1 METAA
6 LNEVRSEIEALY
18 ADRGTDFLLPAR
30 YTTLVNVES
39 SLLAH
44 RRGRQCREDTAER
57 RIVGPHAAPH
67 VAVPHAHSG

>member
-6 LNEVRSEIEALY
+6 LHVVREQIEALY
-18 ADRGTDFLLPAR
+18 ADRGKDFLLPAR

-39 SLLAH
+39 SLLAS
-44 RRGRQCREDTAER
+44 RKARQLRKTIEER
-57 RIVGPHAAPH
+57 RIAGPHATPH

>member
-6 LNEVRSEIEALY
+6 LNEVREEIEALY

-30 YTTLVNVES
+30 YKTLLNVES
-39 SLLAH
+39 TLVA
-44 RRGRQCREDTAER
+44 RRKARQVREAIAER

-67 VAVPHAHSG
+67 MAVPHAHSG